1 MLSRLYRYLLKLVID
16 MLKIHNHPS
25 VHDHCHQPSWVYC
38 QKAGNR
44 KSCLFAKEHHLR
56 YSTENRKKEAA
67 NVNSGKGELQLLKAP
82 FFCWSHLS
90 FQGCHLYLVIRF
102 FFQWGFPDL
111 GNQPATTTHP
121 AGSELQDLRSH
132 FTKTVPGLAGRNTQ
146 RFWRWTV
153 SKVERPEKKNPR
165 EAGGFG
171 GIVLYA
177 VLGGIFNKRYKDH
190 Y

>member
-1 MLSRLYRYLLKLVID
+1 MTIVINHHGFIAKRL
-16 MLKIHNHPS
+16 
-25 VHDHCHQPSWVYC
+25 
-38 QKAGNR
+38 
-44 KSCLFAKEHHLR
+44 E
-56 YSTENRKKEAA
+56 TENRVSLQRNIIFDTPPKTEKKEAA
-67 NVNSGKGELQLLKAP
+67 NVNSGKGELQLLKASF

-165 EAGGFG
+165 KAGGFR

-177 VLGGIFNKRYKDH
+177 VLGGIF
-190 Y
+190 